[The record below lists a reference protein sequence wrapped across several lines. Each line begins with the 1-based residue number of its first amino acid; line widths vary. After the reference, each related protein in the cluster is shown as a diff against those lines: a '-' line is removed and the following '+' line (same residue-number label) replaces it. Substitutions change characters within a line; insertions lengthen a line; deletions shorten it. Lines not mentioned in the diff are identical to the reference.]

1 MAVLKVACEHEYLNF
16 YIRKD
21 TDSIIPTMHKNC
33 FNLFLPL
40 LYQCIHT
47 GYQHRNPRRSRQSQI
62 LKNNID

>member
-21 TDSIIPTMHKNC
+21 KDSIILQC